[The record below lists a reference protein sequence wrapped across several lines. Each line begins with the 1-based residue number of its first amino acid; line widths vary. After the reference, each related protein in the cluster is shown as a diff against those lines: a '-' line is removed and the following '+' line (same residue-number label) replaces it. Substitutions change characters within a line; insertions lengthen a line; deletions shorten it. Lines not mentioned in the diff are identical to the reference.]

1 MLAKRY
7 LLTGDPLDA
16 ADALRLGLVAETAPD
31 AKSCRETGLAWAHRL
46 AAGAPRAVQYTKQA
60 INAWVKETA
69 GTTFDLSTALEIAT
83 FATEDHA
90 EALAALAEKRQPRFT
105 GR

>member
-7 LLTGDPLDA
+7 LLTGDSVDA
-16 ADALRLGLVAETAPD
+16 AEALRLGLVAETAPD
-31 AKSCRETGLAWAHRL
+31 AESCRKAGLAWAHRL
-46 AAGAPRAVQYTKQA
+46 AAGAPQAVQYTKQA
-60 INAWVKETA
+60 VNAWIKETA
-69 GTTFDLSTALEIAT
+69 GTTFDLATALEIAT

-90 EALAALAEKRQPRFT
+90 EALSSLAEKRQPRFT